1 VLPPAE
7 GALPCIVYI
16 VVYHALAIS
25 GLVVWHS
32 RVTGVV
38 SPVQL
43 PLAVFC
49 VINAFICVCE
59 QALLFHAPHVQAQ
72 HAAFVARSGD
82 HVLPSPLFLFERV
95 PLLRA
100 LSLKY
105 WAIMWSTYAT
115 PTRSR

>member
-1 VLPPAE
+1 MYA
-7 GALPCIVYI
+7 
-16 VVYHALAIS
+16 
-25 GLVVWHS
+25 
-32 RVTGVV
+32 
-38 SPVQL
+38 
-43 PLAVFC
+43 
-49 VINAFICVCE
+49 
-59 QALLFHAPHVQAQ
+59 
-72 HAAFVARSGD
+72 